1 MAKEVI
7 GGSGLS
13 REELEATCS
22 ALGRTIGD
30 VLPGGVGF
38 AFILC
43 DLGAEGNM
51 SYLSNAKRED
61 MIKMLREMAMKMED
75 N

>member
-22 ALGRTIGD
+22 SLGRTIGEVIPD
-30 VLPGGVGF
+30 GVGF

-43 DLGAEGNM
+43 DFGNEGNM
-51 SYLSNAKRED
+51 AYLSNGNRED
-61 MIKMLREMAMKMED
+61 MIKMLREMATKIEG